1 VSRVRKGRPI
11 SGWIILDKPLGMT
24 STQAVAAVRRLTQA
38 AKAGHGG
45 TLDPLASG
53 VLPIALGEATKT
65 VAYAMG
71 AAKVYRFIVQWGS
84 ATSTDDKEGEIVAT
98 SDTRPTEAA
107 IRALLPGFTGEI
119 MQRPPAY
126 SALKIDGR
134 RAYDLA
140 RKGEDVVLEPRPIRI
155 DRLELVEIIDENQAL
170 FEVACGKGA
179 YIRSLARDFG
189 ERLGCHGHVAMLR
202 REQVGKFRAERAFSL
217 DSLSDLCQKGA
228 ASEYLLP
235 IETALDDIPALVVTG
250 PQAER
255 LRHGQSI
262 RVICTGL
269 PLPPEGE
276 LLVKADGKPVGIGQ
290 RIADEVRPV
299 RLFNHHDVAELKT

>member
-1 VSRVRKGRPI
+1 MSRQRKGLPI
-11 SGWIILDKPLGMT
+11 SGWVILDKPLGMT
-24 STQAVAAVRRLTQA
+24 STQAVGAVRRLTGA

-71 AAKVYRFIVQWGS
+71 AAKVYRFMAQWGA
-84 ATSTDDKEGEIVAT
+84 ATSTDDAEGEVVAQ
-98 SDTRPTEAA
+98 SENRPSEAA
-107 IRALLPGFTGEI
+107 IRALLPQFSGEI
-119 MQRPPAY
+119 LQRPPAF
-126 SALKIDGR
+126 SALKVDGR
-134 RAYDLA
+134 RAYALARQGEVVDLA
-140 RKGEDVVLEPRPIRI
+140 PRPVRI
-155 DRLELVEIIDENQAL
+155 VRFELLDMPASDQAL
-170 FEVACGKGA
+170 FEVACGKGT
-179 YIRSLARDFG
+179 YIRALARDLG
-189 ERLGCHGHVAMLR
+189 EALGCFGHVVMLR
-202 REQVGKFRAERAFSL
+202 RTRVGRFSAETAFSL
-217 DSLSDLCQKGA
+217 DSLGELCQKDA

-276 LLVKADGKPVGIGQ
+276 LLVKADGKAVGIGQ
-290 RIADEVRPV
+290 RVADEVRPV
-299 RLFNHHDVAELKT
+299 RLFNQ